1 MKVMIDLCVVPLGV
15 GVSVS
20 NYVAAC
26 QKILDAAG
34 LKHQLH
40 AYGTNVEG
48 DWDAVMGAVK
58 IENSTVRGNVS
69 TRVKGA
75 GALNLAAGSGA
86 EANSGAVIIKN
97 GSNVSGNVAV
107 VSGSGITVN
116 DIDSPV
122 SFGQNVNIS
131 VGSGKSNKNSVI
143 MK

>member
-20 NYVAAC
+20 AYVAAC

-58 IENSTVRGNVS
+58 RCHEEIHRLGAPRITTTIKLG
-69 TRVKGA
+69 TRVDREQTMADKIHSVQQKLTTPDGA
-75 GALNLAAGSGA
+75 
-86 EANSGAVIIKN
+86 
-97 GSNVSGNVAV
+97 
-107 VSGSGITVN
+107 
-116 DIDSPV
+116 
-122 SFGQNVNIS
+122 
-131 VGSGKSNKNSVI
+131 
-143 MK
+143 